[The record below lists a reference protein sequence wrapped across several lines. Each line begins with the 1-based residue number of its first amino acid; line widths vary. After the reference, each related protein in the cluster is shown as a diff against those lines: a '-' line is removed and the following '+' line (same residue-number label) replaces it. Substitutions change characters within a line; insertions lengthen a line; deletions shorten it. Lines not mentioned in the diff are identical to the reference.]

1 MYMTGFG
8 NHFATEAV
16 PGALPQG
23 QNSPQHTP
31 FGLYAEQLSGTAFT
45 APRAHNLR
53 SWLYRLRPSADH
65 APFTPIED
73 ADAPFAPPTPN
84 RLRWSPPPLPE
95 AEADFIDGLFAL
107 AGNGDPARR
116 TGVRAT
122 VYAANRSMARVF
134 FNADAEMMI
143 RLRQRQIGEDRV
155 RHVGIIMLAG
165 VDQHRLEIRRGGER
179 VPERRHLHEIGPR
192 GGDQVDPC
200 WCCHTLPL
208 DGICD
213 RRLYIRHPDEGQ
225 GPFALRRIIKRSTNG
240 C

>member
-65 APFTPIED
+65 APFTPVED
-73 ADAPFAPPTPN
+73 AAPLAPPTPN

-95 AEADFIDGLFAL
+95 AAADFIDGLFAL

-116 TGVRAT
+116 TGVRAC
-122 VYAANRSMARVF
+122 VYAANQSMARVF

-143 RLRQRQIGEDRV
+143 V
-155 RHVGIIMLAG
+155 P
-165 VDQHRLEIRRGGER
+165 QHGALDIFTEMGRMTVAPLSIA
-179 VPERRHLHEIGPR
+179 VIPR
-192 GGDQVDPC
+192 GVRFRVA
-200 WCCHTLPL
+200 
-208 DGICD
+208 IAKS
-213 RRLYIRHPDEGQ
+213 RLLTVPRS
-225 GPFALRRIIKRSTNG
+225 RRIARISPITSA
-240 C
+240 CSAAML